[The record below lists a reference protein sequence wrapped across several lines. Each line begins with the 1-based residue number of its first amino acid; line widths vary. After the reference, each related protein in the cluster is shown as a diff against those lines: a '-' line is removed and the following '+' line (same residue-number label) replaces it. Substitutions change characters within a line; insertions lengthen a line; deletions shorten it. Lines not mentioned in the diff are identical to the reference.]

1 MKVISA
7 KYRLF
12 PISFSLLHIFAKTNG
27 MIINKITRG
36 ANAENDGPAV
46 ITIENVNNKYKPKD
60 MKKYSN
66 LPVVLLKEKKLGSF
80 LPIIN
85 CESPHPIE
93 FIYQFTAPLSVTVQQ
108 NFRIRV
114 ICFKFMAT
122 IL

>member
-12 PISFSLLHIFAKTNG
+12 PISFNLLHIFAKTNG

-46 ITIENVNNKYKPKD
+46 ITIENTNNKYKPKD

-66 LPVVLLKEKKLGSF
+66 LPVALLKEKKLGSF
-80 LPIIN
+80 LPIIM
-85 CESPHPIE
+85 PINNK
-93 FIYQFTAPLSVTVQQ
+93 ITLIAKGTKKGSIATSVV
-108 NFRIRV
+108 
-114 ICFKFMAT
+114 
-122 IL
+122 

>member
-80 LPIIN
+80 LPIIM
-85 CESPHPIE
+85 PINNK
-93 FIYQFTAPLSVTVQQ
+93 ITLIAKGTKKGS
-108 NFRIRV
+108 
-114 ICFKFMAT
+114 MASSGYFPSAS
-122 IL
+122 